1 MKKKELYHKINPN
14 SLGDALAAT
23 PTLRK
28 ISKSYDQKINVV
40 THVPELFKNN
50 PYVKNIYSFEQFN
63 KLKLSAETEVFETFC
78 GCGVK
83 NNNGVEKKHNL
94 FDIRRFHSVDLGFD
108 LLDTEM
114 HYDFVPDLNNNYHI
128 SQKYI
133 CLHAATSWESRTYSK
148 ENWQNLINELEKLN
162 YFIVIVGKNATE
174 HGFWNIDKKIHSLSF
189 KNGLDLSNK
198 LNLSELWHVLNNSEY
213 VITMDSGILH
223 FAGTTDTFIIQLGSS
238 INNKL
243 RAPYRNNSQDYK
255 YKYISGPCDI
265 FCGSNMKYGIKE
277 WGTINSVP
285 PLVKCL
291 ENKSTFECHSKV
303 SDVVDF
309 IKTRNVLVEIN
320 NTPKKYLFIAGHLST
335 GGGPKY
341 LEWLIKKIKNEGNII
356 KVIEWNLYSPNFI
369 VQRNEIIDTIGKDNF
384 ISVGSYYEDDSTFYD
399 KEKNIKNYINDFAPD
414 YIHLNDL
421 PEEFAIKPMSKDF
434 LEFLYKKDRSYK
446 ILETCHT
453 SQFDFNKKIYIP
465 DAFWFCSDYHL
476 KLSKNINVPKKIV
489 EMDLPL
495 NIRPNRDDTLKELGL
510 DPSYYHVLQVG
521 LFHKN
526 KNQKFTFDVAKNFL
540 DDKILFHFVG
550 NMCYIDECDIDRNQ
564 KNCMIWG
571 ERDDVQKFMSC
582 MDLFVMPSLQEL
594 NPISIKEA
602 LSWNMKCFISDLDV
616 YRDKYK
622 DNNNISFIKEHNLLQ
637 YIVNLPLSNIS
648 ESYVENFFFADFRKP
663 VRIEISG
670 NNSYKYDVK
679 FINKLN
685 NKIFYESL
693 LTNNMWAASEQESAE
708 NVKIIMQNLTTKQIF
723 NFEKSNDR
731 KVCVAN
737 ESGSLGDTL
746 AWTPVVNRF
755 AVENNITI
763 DYFTPYKNLFETKYP
778 NVNFHDYS
786 DKNNI
791 STDSEIYELKFDCGK
806 LDNTKNLQEIAS
818 DILNIYHKEERPQLN
833 IAKPFKKNFNK
844 KYVCI
849 ATQSTSQ
856 FKYWNNA
863 TGWKQTVDYLKTIG
877 YDVVCIDKQ
886 EYFGTD
892 KKMNCIP
899 KGCINKTGDISL
911 QERMNDLY
919 FCDFFIGLTSGLSWL
934 AWSLEKPVVLISGIS
949 KENTE
954 FFTPY
959 RVTNTNV
966 CHGCA
971 TEKGYEFDRDDW
983 MFCPKNKNFE
993 CTSSITFEMVKEKID
1008 KLIKDNN
1015 LK

>member
-1 MKKKELYHKINPN
+1 MKKKDLYHKINSN
-14 SLGDALAAT
+14 SLGDTIAGT

-28 ISKSYDQKINVV
+28 ISKSYNQKINVV

-50 PYVKNIYSFEQFN
+50 PYVKNIYPFEDFN
-63 KLKLSAETEVFETFC
+63 QLKLSTDVEVFETFL

-83 NNNGVEKKHNL
+83 NSNGIEKKHNL

-108 LLDTEM
+108 LLDAEM
-114 HYDFVPDLNNNYHI
+114 HYDFVPDLDNPYKI

-148 ENWQNLINELEKLN
+148 ENWQKLINELEELN

-198 LNLSELWHVLNNSEY
+198 LNLSQLWHVLNNSEY
-213 VITMDSGILH
+213 VITMDSGVLH

-243 RAPYRNNSQDYK
+243 RAPYRNSSQAYK

-265 FCGSNMKYGIKE
+265 FCGSDMKYGIKE

-291 ENKSTFECHSKV
+291 ENKRTFECHSEV
-303 SDVVDF
+303 NDVVDF
-309 IKTRNVLVEIN
+309 IKTRSGQIEIK

-356 KVIEWNLYSPNFI
+356 KVVEWNLYSPNFVI
-369 VQRNEIIDTIGKDNF
+369 QRNEIINTVGKDNF
-384 ISVGSYYEDDSTFYD
+384 ISVGCYYEEDSVFYD
-399 KEKNIKNYINDFAPD
+399 KEKDIKNYINDFAPD

-434 LEFLYKKDRSYK
+434 LEFLYKKDRAYK

-453 SQFDFNKKIYIP
+453 SQFDFKEKIYIP

-476 KLSKNINVPKKIV
+476 KLSKNIDIEKKVI
-489 EMDLPL
+489 EMELPF
-495 NIRPNRDDTLKELGL
+495 NIRPNRGDTLKELGL
-510 DPSYYHVLQVG
+510 DANCYHVLQVG

-526 KNQKFTFDVAKNFL
+526 KNQKFTFDIAKNFL
-540 DDKILFHFVG
+540 NKKIIFHFIG
-550 NMCYIDECDIDRNQ
+550 NLCYIDECGIDRNQ
-564 KNCMIWG
+564 KNCMIWE
-571 ERDDVQKFMSC
+571 ERNDVQKFMSC

-602 LSWNMKCFISDLDV
+602 LSWNMKCFISDLDA
-616 YRDKYK
+616 YRDNYK
-622 DNNNISFIKEHNLLQ
+622 NNKNISFIKDDNLFQ
-637 YIVNLPLSNIS
+637 YIVALPLLNID
-648 ESYVENFFFADFRKP
+648 ELHVENLFFTDFRKS
-663 VRIEISG
+663 VKIEISG
-670 NNSYKYDVK
+670 NNYCKYIAS
-679 FINKLN
+679 FINKSN
-685 NKIFYESL
+685 NKTFYESL
-693 LTNNMWAASEQESAE
+693 LTNNMWAASEQEPPE
-708 NVKIIMQNLTTKQIF
+708 NVKIIVKNLTTKEIF
-723 NFEKSNDR
+723 NFEKHNDR
-731 KVCVAN
+731 KVSVIN
-737 ESGSLGDTL
+737 QSGSLGDTL
-746 AWTPVVNRF
+746 AWTPVVNRL
-755 AVENNITI
+755 AVENDIKI
-763 DYFTPYKNLFETKYP
+763 DYFTSYKNLFEVQYP
-778 NVNFHDYS
+778 NLNFHDY
-786 DKNNI
+786 DEKNKIYN
-791 STDSEIYELKFDCGK
+791 DGEIYELKFDCSK

-818 DILNIYHKEERPQLN
+818 DILKVYHKEERPELN
-833 IAKPFKKNFNK
+833 IAQPFKNTFDK

-849 ATQSTSQ
+849 ATHSTAQ
-856 FKYWNNA
+856 FKYWNNP
-863 TGWKQTVDYLKTIG
+863 TGWQQTVDYLKSIG
-877 YDVVCIDKQ
+877 YDVVCIDKNK
-886 EYFGTD
+886 YFGTY

-899 KGCINKTGDISL
+899 EGCVNKTGDLSL

-966 CHGCA
+966 CNGCT

-1008 KLIKDNN
+1008 KLIKDLN

>member
-1 MKKKELYHKINPN
+1 MKIKELYHKINPN

-265 FCGSNMKYGIKE
+265 FCGSDMKYGIKE

-453 SQFDFNKKIYIP
+453 SQFDFNKKIYMP
-465 DAFWFCSDYHL
+465 DAFWFCSEYHL
-476 KLSKNINVPKKIV
+476 KLSENINVPKKIV

>member
-265 FCGSNMKYGIKE
+265 FCGSDMKYGIKE

-320 NTPKKYLFIAGHLST
+320 NTSKKYLFIAGHLST

-341 LEWLIKKIKNEGNII
+341 LEWLIKKIKNEGNTI
-356 KVIEWNLYSPNFI
+356 KVVEWNLYSPNFI

-763 DYFTPYKNLFETKYP
+763 DYFTPYKNLFEAKYP
-778 NVNFHDYS
+778 NINFYDYS
-786 DKNNI
+786 YKNNI
-791 STDSEIYELKFDCGK
+791 SADSQIYELKFDCGK

-818 DILNIYHKEERPQLN
+818 DILNIYHKEERPQIN

-849 ATQSTSQ
+849 ATHSTSQ
-856 FKYWNNA
+856 FKYWNNPI
-863 TGWKQTVDYLKTIG
+863 GWQQTVDYLKSIG
-877 YDVVCIDKQ
+877 YDVICIDKQ

-911 QERMNDLY
+911 QERMNDLH

-993 CTSSITFEMVKEKID
+993 CTSSITFEMVKEQID
-1008 KLIKDNN
+1008 KLIKDHN

>member
-265 FCGSNMKYGIKE
+265 FCGSDMKYGIKE

-320 NTPKKYLFIAGHLST
+320 NTSKKYLFIAGHLST

-341 LEWLIKKIKNEGNII
+341 LEWLIKKIKNEGNTI
-356 KVIEWNLYSPNFI
+356 KVVEWNLYSPNFI

-818 DILNIYHKEERPQLN
+818 DILNIYHKEERPQIN

-849 ATQSTSQ
+849 ATHSTSQ
-856 FKYWNNA
+856 FKYWNNPI
-863 TGWKQTVDYLKTIG
+863 GWQQTVDYLKSIG
-877 YDVVCIDKQ
+877 YDVICIDKQ

-911 QERMNDLY
+911 QERMNDLH

-993 CTSSITFEMVKEKID
+993 CTSSITFEMVKEQID
-1008 KLIKDNN
+1008 KLIKDHN